1 MNLIAAVTSD
11 WGIGNGNKLLVS
23 IPEDMKFFRETTS
36 GKVVIMGRKT
46 LESFPGKKPL
56 KNRVNIVITRD
67 RKYKAEGAVVVNKIE
82 EAMGAAFNYKDE
94 DVFVIGG
101 ASIYEQLLPYVDVA
115 YVTKIDAIVPADAFF
130 PNLDENEEWEMTDA
144 SEKMQSGEYTFRFC
158 TYKRKN

>member
-56 KNRVNIVITRD
+56 KNRVNIVVTRD

-115 YVTKIDAIVPADAFF
+115 YVTKIDAVVPADAFF
-130 PNLDENEEWEMTDA
+130 PNLDENEEWEMADV
-144 SEKMQSGEYTFRFC
+144 SEEKQSGEYTFRFC
-158 TYKRKN
+158 IYKRKK